1 VNEDRITARLRR
13 HSPLIGDDCAIIKAP
28 AGKDLLF
35 TTDFTIEGVHFTRD
49 LPATQVGHRA
59 LLRGLSDIAAM
70 GGTPKYCLV
79 SLAVAPW
86 AGERWTDD
94 FYRGL
99 LGLASQ
105 HKTQLA
111 GGDLSHASQ
120 VVVDIVVYGVVQA
133 GKALRRTGARPGD
146 RIWVSGA
153 LGGWHHQLNPK
164 PQLAVGRKL
173 IGRATAC
180 MDITD
185 GLVLDL
191 HRLCLASGVS
201 GELEDIP
208 LLKNATIEQAMFDG
222 EDYALLF
229 TSSKRTNPGFCIG
242 SIVEGKPGRILYQGK
257 PLVPRGYDHFQSN
270 SSVD

>member
-1 VNEDRITARLRR
+1 VTEDQITARLRR
-13 HSPLIGDDCAIIKAP
+13 HAPLIGDDCAIIKAP

-49 LPATQVGHRA
+49 LPAEQVGHRA

-86 AGERWTDD
+86 AGERWIDD

-99 LGLASQ
+99 LALAGQ
-105 HKTQLA
+105 HKTKLA

-120 VVVDIVVYGVVQA
+120 VVADIVVYGVVPI
-133 GKALRRTGARPGD
+133 GKALTRSGARPGD
-146 RIWVSGA
+146 QIWVTDA
-153 LGGWHHQLNPK
+153 LGGWHHQLHPE
-164 PQLAVGRKL
+164 PRLDIGRKL

-185 GLVLDL
+185 GLALDL

-201 GELEDIP
+201 GEIDYIP
-208 LLKNATIEQAMFDG
+208 LLGKATLDEALFDG
-222 EDYALLF
+222 EDYELLF
-229 TSSKRTNPGFCIG
+229 TSRYRMNPGMWIG
-242 SIVEGKPGRILYQGK
+242 SIVKGEPGKVLYQGD
-257 PLVPRGYDHFQSN
+257 PLVARGYDHFQHRP
-270 SSVD
+270 

>member
-1 VNEDRITARLRR
+1 VNEDRITAKLRR
-13 HSPLIGDDCAIIKAP
+13 NAPLIGDDCAIIKAP

-49 LPATQVGHRA
+49 LPAEQVGHRA

-86 AGERWTDD
+86 AGEQWIDG

-99 LGLASQ
+99 LKLAGQ

-120 VVVDIVVYGVVQA
+120 VVADIVVYGTVPI
-133 GKALRRTGARPGD
+133 GKALKRSGARPGD
-146 RIWVSGA
+146 QIWVSGP
-153 LGGWHHQLNPK
+153 LGGWRHQLHPE
-164 PQLAVGRKL
+164 PRLALGRKL

-201 GELEDIP
+201 GEIENIP
-208 LLKNATIEQAMFDG
+208 LLENATIEQALFDG
-222 EDYALLF
+222 EDYELLF
-229 TSSKRTNPGFCIG
+229 TSRMQTNPGIWIG
-242 SIVEGKPGRILYQGK
+242 SIAKGEAGKILYQGK
-257 PLVPRGYDHFQSN
+257 PETPRGYDHFQHRP
-270 SSVD
+270 

>member
-1 VNEDRITARLRR
+1 VTEDRITAKLRR
-13 HSPLIGDDCAIIKAP
+13 LAPLIGDDCAIVKAP

-49 LPATQVGHRA
+49 LPAEQVGHRA

-86 AGERWTDD
+86 AGEKWINA

-99 LGLASQ
+99 LKLAGR

-120 VVVDIVVYGVVQA
+120 VVVDLVVYGVVPI
-133 GKALRRTGARPGD
+133 GKALKRSGARPGD
-146 RIWVSGA
+146 QIWITGP
-153 LGGWHHQLNPK
+153 LGGWQHKLHPE
-164 PQLAVGRKL
+164 PRLATGRKL
-173 IGRATAC
+173 IGNATAC

-185 GLVLDL
+185 GLILDL
-191 HRLCLASGVS
+191 HRLCVASGVS
-201 GELEDIP
+201 GEIESIP
-208 LLKNATIEQAMFDG
+208 LIENATLEQAMFDG
-222 EDYALLF
+222 EDYELLF
-229 TSSKRTNPGFCIG
+229 TSSKRTNPGFRIG
-242 SIVEGKPGRILYQGK
+242 SIASGKPGKILFQGK
-257 PLVPRGYDHFQSN
+257 PVKLRGYDHFQHRP
-270 SSVD
+270 